1 MATNANGNLVDDK
14 GNVAVDFVWG
24 NFPMQPNDVRAENGG
39 SLLDYTLDSHNIVED
54 KWNGFPLY
62 TPNSAGSQTAGVDY
76 ITVPNLLGA
85 VKADALTLAGDLEL
99 NTTAQADRTNA
110 TQSITDID
118 RTAGTYPARITG
130 TGIVARYPIGS
141 KITISGTGT
150 VDGTFTVTDTAS
162 TNQIYFLSNGNT
174 ELTTGTGSVSG
185 AAGTVVAQSIAAGQ
199 KRAAGTA
206 FNVTAW
212 AAAS

>member
-1 MATNANGNLVDDK
+1 MATNQNGHLVDDA
-14 GNVAVDFVWG
+14 GNVVVDFVWG
-24 NFPMQPNDVRAENGG
+24 NFPTQPNDVRAENGG

-54 KWNGFPLY
+54 GWNGYPLY
-62 TPNSAGSQTAGVDY
+62 TPNDPGSQTSNVDL
-76 ITVPNLLGA
+76 IAVPNLLGTA
-85 VKADALTLAGDLEL
+85 KADALALGGDLEL

-110 TQSITDID
+110 AQSITDVD
-118 RTAGTYPARITG
+118 RTAGTYPAKITG

-162 TNQIYFLSNGNT
+162 TDQVYFLSAGNT
-174 ELTTGTGSVSG
+174 EITSGTGTVAG

>member
-1 MATNANGNLVDDK
+1 MATNQNNNLIDDG

-24 NFPMQPNDVRAENGG
+24 NMPMQPNDVRAENGG
-39 SLLDYTLDSHNIVED
+39 TLLDYTLDSHNIVED
-54 KWNGFPLY
+54 GWNGYPLY
-62 TPNSAGSQTAGVDY
+62 TPNSAGSQTGGVDY
-76 ITVPNLLGA
+76 ITVPNVLGSA
-85 VKADALTLAGDLEL
+85 KSDALALLGDLEL
-99 NTTAQADRTNA
+99 NTTATADRTNA
-110 TQSITDID
+110 AQSITDVD
-118 RTAGTYPARITG
+118 RTGGTYPARITG

-174 ELTTGTGSVSG
+174 ALSTGTGSVVG
-185 AAGTVVAQSIAAGQ
+185 AVGSVVAQSIAAGQ

-206 FNVTAW
+206 MTVTAW
-212 AAAS
+212 ATAS